1 MHVGAESLLTLSLR
15 LQSPALY
22 SSEIHDIK
30 SMFSPPLIA
39 LLTTL
44 YFGIMVIR
52 YSMCKKI
59 GSSRGYTLKKA

>member
-1 MHVGAESLLTLSLR
+1 MQLGAESLLTLSLR

-22 SSEIHDIK
+22 SSEIHGIK
-30 SMFSPPLIA
+30 SVFSPPLIA

-52 YSMCKKI
+52 YSMCKKT

>member
-1 MHVGAESLLTLSLR
+1 MQLGAESLLTLSLR

-22 SSEIHDIK
+22 SSEIHGIK
-30 SMFSPPLIA
+30 SVFSPPLIA

-52 YSMCKKI
+52 YSMCKRL
-59 GSSRGYTLKKA
+59 GLAEVTL

>member
-39 LLTTL
+39 LLTTIL
-44 YFGIMVIR
+44 GLW
-52 YSMCKKI
+52 
-59 GSSRGYTLKKA
+59 SSDIQCVRRLGLAEVTL